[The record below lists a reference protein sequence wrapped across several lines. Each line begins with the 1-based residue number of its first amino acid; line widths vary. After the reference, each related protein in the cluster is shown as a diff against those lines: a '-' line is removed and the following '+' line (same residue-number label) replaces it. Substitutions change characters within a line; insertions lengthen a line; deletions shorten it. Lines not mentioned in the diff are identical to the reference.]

1 MKKAVKNIAMT
12 NTLIN
17 PHINDTDSI
26 FLPQLRQTATNTGK
40 TDKKE
45 TTTNKKVNDEGKT
58 ITKLPQTGASVV
70 VIAGIALTVVAG
82 IVVARKISK

>member
-1 MKKAVKNIAMT
+1 MTVKKAVKNIAMT

-40 TDKKE
+40 TGSMQGD
-45 TTTNKKVNDEGKT
+45 
-58 ITKLPQTGASVV
+58 ITD
-70 VIAGIALTVVAG
+70 IAPSQ
-82 IVVARKISK
+82 K

>member
-1 MKKAVKNIAMT
+1 MAVKKAVKNIAMT

-40 TDKKE
+40 TGSMHGD
-45 TTTNKKVNDEGKT
+45 
-58 ITKLPQTGASVV
+58 ITD
-70 VIAGIALTVVAG
+70 IAPSQ
-82 IVVARKISK
+82 K

>member
-1 MKKAVKNIAMT
+1 MAVKKAVKNIAMT

-40 TDKKE
+40 TGSMHGD
-45 TTTNKKVNDEGKT
+45 
-58 ITKLPQTGASVV
+58 ITD
-70 VIAGIALTVVAG
+70 IAPVKNEKMG
-82 IVVARKISK
+82 RISIHIPFSFSRNSSGGR